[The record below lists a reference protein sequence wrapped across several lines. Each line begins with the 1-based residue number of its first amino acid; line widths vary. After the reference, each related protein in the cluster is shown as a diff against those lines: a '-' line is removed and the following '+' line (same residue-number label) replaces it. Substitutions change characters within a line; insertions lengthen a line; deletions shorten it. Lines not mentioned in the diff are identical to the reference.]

1 MSKLREARIDGEFR
15 RALGELL
22 LTEIKDPRMSRMA
35 SVSKVSV
42 TQDLKY
48 AKVYVSIYDTP
59 EKVASTMEALES
71 AEPFLRAKLNEMI
84 RLRRMPVM
92 TFVHDDSIE
101 YSAKISKLIDEVTAK
116 DRKNAEQRG
125 EEEQNADA

>member
-22 LTEIKDPRMSRMA
+22 LTELKDPRMSKMA

-101 YSAKISKLIDEVTAK
+101 YSAKISKLIDEVTAR

-125 EEEQNADA
+125 EEEQDGE

>member
-22 LTEIKDPRMSRMA
+22 LTELKDPRLSRMA

-48 AKVYVSIYDTP
+48 AKVYVSVYDTP
-59 EKVASTMEALES
+59 EKIKSTMEALES
-71 AEPFLRAKLNEMI
+71 AEPFLRARLNEMI
-84 RLRRMPVM
+84 RLRRIPVM
-92 TFVHDDSIE
+92 SFVYDDSIE
-101 YSAKISKLIDEVTAK
+101 YSAKISKLIEEVTAK
-116 DRKNAEQRG
+116 DRQSEKQR
-125 EEEQNADA
+125 EEGGADA

>member
-22 LTEIKDPRMSRMA
+22 LTELKDPRMSKMA

-101 YSAKISKLIDEVTAK
+101 YSAKISKLIDEVTAR

-125 EEEQNADA
+125 EEEQDGEA

>member
-22 LTEIKDPRMSRMA
+22 LTELKDPRMSKMA

-101 YSAKISKLIDEVTAK
+101 YSAKISRLIDEVTAR

-125 EEEQNADA
+125 EEEQDGEA

>member
-22 LTEIKDPRMSRMA
+22 LTELKDPRMSKMA

-101 YSAKISKLIDEVTAK
+101 YSAKISKLIDEVTAR

-125 EEEQNADA
+125 EEEQDGDA

>member
-22 LTEIKDPRMSRMA
+22 LTELKDPRMSKMA

-48 AKVYVSIYDTP
+48 AKVDVAPCCFQSVVVVSPLDG
-59 EKVASTMEALES
+59 
-71 AEPFLRAKLNEMI
+71 
-84 RLRRMPVM
+84 
-92 TFVHDDSIE
+92 H
-101 YSAKISKLIDEVTAK
+101 
-116 DRKNAEQRG
+116 G
-125 EEEQNADA
+125 

>member
-22 LTEIKDPRMSRMA
+22 LTELKDPRMSKMA

-59 EKVASTMEALES
+59 EKVASTTEALES

-101 YSAKISKLIDEVTAK
+101 YSAKISKLIDEVTAR

-125 EEEQNADA
+125 EEEQDGEA

>member
-22 LTEIKDPRMSRMA
+22 FTELKDPRMSKMA

-71 AEPFLRAKLNEMI
+71 AEKKGGKGTN
-84 RLRRMPVM
+84 
-92 TFVHDDSIE
+92 
-101 YSAKISKLIDEVTAK
+101 
-116 DRKNAEQRG
+116 G
-125 EEEQNADA
+125 

>member
-1 MSKLREARIDGEFR
+1 MSK
-15 RALGELL
+15 
-22 LTEIKDPRMSRMA
+22 MA

-48 AKVYVSIYDTP
+48 AKVYVSVYDTP

-71 AEPFLRAKLNEMI
+71 AEPFLRAKLNGMI

-101 YSAKISKLIDEVTAK
+101 YSAKISKLIDEVTAR

-125 EEEQNADA
+125 EEEQDGEA

>member
-22 LTEIKDPRMSRMA
+22 LTELKDPRMSKMT

-71 AEPFLRAKLNEMI
+71 AELFLRAKLNEMI

-101 YSAKISKLIDEVTAK
+101 YSAKISKLIDEVTAR

-125 EEEQNADA
+125 EEEQDGEA

>member
-125 EEEQNADA
+125 EEEQDDA

>member
-22 LTEIKDPRMSRMA
+22 LTELKDPRMSKMA

-48 AKVYVSIYDTP
+48 AKVYVSIYDMP

-101 YSAKISKLIDEVTAK
+101 YSAKISKLIDEVTAR

-125 EEEQNADA
+125 EEEQDGDA

>member
-22 LTEIKDPRMSRMA
+22 LTELKDPRMSKMA

-42 TQDLKY
+42 TQDLQY

-101 YSAKISKLIDEVTAK
+101 YSAKISKLIDEVTAR

-125 EEEQNADA
+125 EEEQDGEA

>member
-71 AEPFLRAKLNEMI
+71 AEPFLRAKLNGMI

>member
-22 LTEIKDPRMSRMA
+22 LTELKDPRVSKMA

-101 YSAKISKLIDEVTAK
+101 YSAKISKLIDEVTAR

-125 EEEQNADA
+125 EEEQDGEA

>member
-22 LTEIKDPRMSRMA
+22 FTELKDPRMSKMA

-59 EKVASTMEALES
+59 EKVASRW
-71 AEPFLRAKLNEMI
+71 RAQSLFCARN
-84 RLRRMPVM
+84 
-92 TFVHDDSIE
+92 
-101 YSAKISKLIDEVTAK
+101 
-116 DRKNAEQRG
+116 
-125 EEEQNADA
+125 

>member
-22 LTEIKDPRMSRMA
+22 LTELKDPRMSKMA

-84 RLRRMPVM
+84 RLRRIPVM

-101 YSAKISKLIDEVTAK
+101 YSAKISKLIDEVTAR

-125 EEEQNADA
+125 EEEQDGDA

>member
-22 LTEIKDPRMSRMA
+22 LTELKDPRMSKMA

-84 RLRRMPVM
+84 RLRRIPVM

-116 DRKNAEQRG
+116 DRKNAEQSG
-125 EEEQNADA
+125 EEEQDGDA

>member
-22 LTEIKDPRMSRMA
+22 LTELKDARLSRMA

-48 AKVYVSIYDTP
+48 AKVYVSVYDTP
-59 EKVASTMEALES
+59 EKIKSTMEALES
-71 AEPFLRAKLNEMI
+71 AEPFLRARLNEMI
-84 RLRRMPVM
+84 RLRRIPVM
-92 TFVHDDSIE
+92 SFVYDDSIE
-101 YSAKISKLIDEVTAK
+101 YSAKISKLIEEVTAK
-116 DRKNAEQRG
+116 DRQSEKQR
-125 EEEQNADA
+125 EEGGADA

>member
-22 LTEIKDPRMSRMA
+22 LTELKDPRLSRMA

-48 AKVYVSIYDTP
+48 AKVYVSVYDTP
-59 EKVASTMEALES
+59 EKIKSTMEALES
-71 AEPFLRAKLNEMI
+71 AEPFLRARLNEMI
-84 RLRRMPVM
+84 RLRRIPAAGSRCAGPRNS
-92 TFVHDDSIE
+92 TS
-101 YSAKISKLIDEVTAK
+101 SAMIPSNTA
-116 DRKNAEQRG
+116 RKSPS
-125 EEEQNADA
+125 

>member
-22 LTEIKDPRMSRMA
+22 LTELKDPRMSKMT

-92 TFVHDDSIE
+92 TVVHDDSIE
-101 YSAKISKLIDEVTAK
+101 YSAKISKLIDEVTAR

-125 EEEQNADA
+125 EEEQDGEA

>member
-22 LTEIKDPRMSRMA
+22 LTEIKDPRRMA

-125 EEEQNADA
+125 EEEQDDA

>member
-22 LTEIKDPRMSRMA
+22 LTELKDPRLSRMA

-48 AKVYVSIYDTP
+48 AKVYVSVYDTP
-59 EKVASTMEALES
+59 EKIKSTMEALES
-71 AEPFLRAKLNEMI
+71 AEPFLRARLNEMI
-84 RLRRMPVM
+84 RLRRIPVM
-92 TFVHDDSIE
+92 SFVYDDSIE
-101 YSAKISKLIDEVTAK
+101 YSAKISKLIEEVSAK
-116 DRKNAEQRG
+116 DRQSEKQR
-125 EEEQNADA
+125 EEGGADA

>member
-22 LTEIKDPRMSRMA
+22 LTELKDPRLSRMA

-48 AKVYVSIYDTP
+48 AKVYVSVYDPP
-59 EKVASTMEALES
+59 EKIKSTMEALES
-71 AEPFLRAKLNEMI
+71 AEPFLRARLNEMI
-84 RLRRMPVM
+84 RLRRIPVM
-92 TFVHDDSIE
+92 SFVYDDSIE
-101 YSAKISKLIDEVTAK
+101 YSAKISKLIEEVSAK
-116 DRKNAEQRG
+116 DRQSEKQR
-125 EEEQNADA
+125 EEGGADA

>member
-22 LTEIKDPRMSRMA
+22 LTELKDPRMSKMT

-101 YSAKISKLIDEVTAK
+101 YSAKISKLIDEVTAR

-125 EEEQNADA
+125 EEEQDGEA

>member
-22 LTEIKDPRMSRMA
+22 LTELKDPRLSRMA

-48 AKVYVSIYDTP
+48 AKVYVSVYDTP
-59 EKVASTMEALES
+59 EKIKSTMEALES
-71 AEPFLRAKLNEMI
+71 AEPFLRARLNEMI
-84 RLRRMPVM
+84 RLRRIPVM
-92 TFVHDDSIE
+92 SFVYDDSIE
-101 YSAKISKLIDEVTAK
+101 YSAKISKLIEEVTAQ
-116 DRKNAEQRG
+116 DRQSEKQR
-125 EEEQNADA
+125 EEGGADA

>member
-22 LTEIKDPRMSRMA
+22 LTELKDPRMSKMA

-71 AEPFLRAKLNEMI
+71 AEPFLRAKLNDMI

-101 YSAKISKLIDEVTAK
+101 YSAKISKLIDEVTAR

-125 EEEQNADA
+125 EEEQDGEA

>member
-22 LTEIKDPRMSRMA
+22 LMELKDPRMSKMA

-101 YSAKISKLIDEVTAK
+101 YSAKISKLIDEVTAR

-125 EEEQNADA
+125 EEEQDGEA

>member
-22 LTEIKDPRMSRMA
+22 LTELKDPRMSKMA

-84 RLRRMPVM
+84 RLRRVPVM

-101 YSAKISKLIDEVTAK
+101 YSAKISKLIDEVTAR

-125 EEEQNADA
+125 EEEQDGEA

>member
-22 LTEIKDPRMSRMA
+22 LTELKDPRMSKMT

-101 YSAKISKLIDEVTAK
+101 YSAKISKLIDEVTAR

-125 EEEQNADA
+125 EEVQDGEA

>member
-22 LTEIKDPRMSRMA
+22 LTELKDPRLSRMA

-48 AKVYVSIYDTP
+48 AKVYVSVYDTP
-59 EKVASTMEALES
+59 EKIKSTMEALES
-71 AEPFLRAKLNEMI
+71 AEPFLRARLNEMI
-84 RLRRMPVM
+84 RLRRIPVM
-92 TFVHDDSIE
+92 SFVYDDSIE
-101 YSAKISKLIDEVTAK
+101 YSAKISTLIEEVTAT
-116 DRKNAEQRG
+116 DRQSEKQR
-125 EEEQNADA
+125 EEGGADA

>member
-125 EEEQNADA
+125 EEEKNADA

>member
-84 RLRRMPVM
+84 RLRRIPVM

-101 YSAKISKLIDEVTAK
+101 YSAKISKLIDEVTAR
-116 DRKNAEQRG
+116 DRQNAEQRG
-125 EEEQNADA
+125 EKEQDGDA